1 MAAGAQKVFT
11 LLFQLQAQIGGN
23 FNSSFTSA
31 QNAARKLQNELSG
44 INALQSKVN
53 GYQKQAEAIEKS
65 KTKLA
70 ALTEEQARLRQAMS
84 QTEQPSEALRRAYE
98 RNARQIEQTNASIQN
113 QQQRLDELG
122 NELRDAGVDTD
133 RLTEENDRLADSYNR
148 VRQNQERLA
157 HLADAQ
163 QKNAAAI
170 SKTKAQLAGTIG
182 TITAVGAA
190 IYAGPVQ
197 QSIKFQSSMAK
208 VGTIADA
215 TAVPLNALQKDI
227 VSLSNEIGVNA
238 NNIAEDVYNAISAGQ
253 KTEDAVGFV
262 GQAVKLAKGGF
273 AETGQALDVMTTILN
288 AYGKESS
295 EAGAVADMLIQTQ
308 NKGKVTVAELSSV
321 MGKIIPTANANNV
334 ALEQLCAGYA
344 IMTSRGI
351 AAAET
356 TTYMNSMLNELGKT
370 GTTADKT
377 LRAAAGGSFKDLMAQ
392 GMSVAEVLDILQA
405 EAAKGG
411 KSLADMFGSA
421 EAGKAA
427 LTLMA
432 DGVEGFNS
440 QVAGMVNSTG
450 AAESAFKK
458 MSETTEEKIAKAK
471 NALNNL
477 AIVLGDTFLPYVTTG
492 AQKVSELV
500 TKFSAWAQENPEL
513 LSTIVKI
520 GAGIAAFAVG
530 GKAAKLGFLEIKGGI
545 LSVATVFTKLKAMG
559 GIQGVLG
566 KLGGVK
572 GIFGGIGGKLLP
584 IIGIITAIGVAIKL
598 ISGNLD
604 EVRGFIQKT
613 FGDTGLAVFDKVWG
627 VITNIGNAIKGV
639 FSGGNLTG
647 ARNFFQN
654 TFGEAGVAAFDA
666 MIGVVEQ
673 LKAVL
678 PGLLDQLGQMAAA
691 VFPALLSV
699 VSALLPA
706 IMQIA
711 GSLLPPIVSL
721 IGQLLPVI
729 LEIANAVLPVVVQLI
744 QTIAPLI
751 ADIVQTVLPVLVDLF
766 NTFMPIISQLVLSIL
781 PILQQLLQALT
792 PVIQIV
798 AELFGNALATA
809 VNSAKA
815 VIDGFLSIL
824 QGIITFVTGVFSGNW
839 KQAWEGVKQIFSGV
853 MESLKAVVKA
863 PINFII
869 SAINTLIGG
878 LNKVK
883 IPDWVPGVG
892 GKGINIPQIPMLARG
907 SRNAPDT
914 FIAGERG
921 PELITNGKGRTV
933 FTALQTERIMN
944 NAGAAQQG
952 AGQQA
957 AAQQV
962 IITLAPALMA
972 ALAAAPAVNTVHSAA
987 VVPQMQA
994 AELQAAPVQQ
1004 GGTVFKFESAPVFHV
1019 TGGDPEDIDQKFKQY
1034 HDETMQDVEEMLR
1047 QKEADERRGRYE

>member
-122 NELRDAGVDTD
+122 NELREAGVDTD

-227 VSLSNEIGVNA
+227 VNLSNEIGVNA
-238 NNIAEDVYNAISAGQ
+238 NDIAEDVYNAISAGQ

-273 AETGQALDVMTTILN
+273 AETGQALDVLTTILN

-405 EAAKGG
+405 EATKGG

-440 QVAGMVNSTG
+440 QVAGMLDSTG

-458 MSETTEEKIAKAK
+458 MAETTEEKIAKAK

-492 AQKVSELV
+492 AQKVSEMV
-500 TKFSAWAQENPEL
+500 TRFSAWAQENPEL

-520 GAGIAAFAVG
+520 GAGIAAFAVA
-530 GKAAKLGFLEIKGGI
+530 GKAAKLGFLEIKGGV
-545 LSVATVFTKLKAMG
+545 LSVATVFSKLKAMG
-559 GIQGVLG
+559 GIQGVIG

-729 LEIANAVLPVVVQLI
+729 LEIASAVLPVVVQLI

-751 ADIVQTVLPVLVDLF
+751 ADIVQTVLPILIDLF
-766 NTFMPIISQLVLSIL
+766 NTFMPIITQLVLAIL
-781 PILQQLLQALT
+781 PVLQQLLQALT
-792 PVIQIV
+792 PVIQFL
-798 AELFGNALATA
+798 AELFGNVLGAAI
-809 VNSAKA
+809 NSAKA
-815 VIDGFLSIL
+815 VIDGLLTVL

-853 MESLKAVVKA
+853 MESLKALVKA

-892 GKGINIPQIPMLARG
+892 GKGINIPQIPMLAKG

-933 FTALQTERIMN
+933 FTALQTERIMT

-952 AGQQA
+952 
-957 AAQQV
+957 AQQV
-962 IITLAPALMA
+962 IITLAPALIA

-1004 GGTVFKFESAPVFHV
+1004 GGTVFKFESAPVFNV
-1019 TGGDPEDIDQKFKQY
+1019 NGGDPEEIRQMFEEY
-1034 HDETMQDVEEMLR
+1034 HNRTLQDVEEMQR

>member
-122 NELRDAGVDTD
+122 NELREAGVDTD

-227 VSLSNEIGVNA
+227 VNLSNEIGVNA
-238 NNIAEDVYNAISAGQ
+238 NDIAEDVYNAISAGQ

-273 AETGQALDVMTTILN
+273 AETGQALDVLTTILN

-405 EAAKGG
+405 EATKGG

-427 LTLMA
+427 LALMA

-440 QVAGMVNSTG
+440 QVAGMLDSTG

-458 MSETTEEKIAKAK
+458 MAETTEEKIAKAK

-492 AQKVSELV
+492 APKVSEMV
-500 TKFSAWAQENPEL
+500 TRFSAWAQENPEL

-520 GAGIAAFAVG
+520 GAGIAAFAVA
-530 GKAAKLGFLEIKGGI
+530 GKAAKLGFLEIKGGV
-545 LSVATVFTKLKAMG
+545 LSVATVFSKLKAMG
-559 GIQGVLG
+559 GIQGVIG

-729 LEIANAVLPVVVQLI
+729 LEIASAVLPVVVQLI

-751 ADIVQTVLPVLVDLF
+751 ADIVQTVLPVLIDLF
-766 NTFMPIISQLVLSIL
+766 NTFMPIITQLVLAIL
-781 PILQQLLQALT
+781 PVLQQLLQALT
-792 PVIQIV
+792 PVIQFL
-798 AELFGNALATA
+798 AELFGNVLGAAI
-809 VNSAKA
+809 NSAKA
-815 VIDGFLSIL
+815 VIDGLLTVL

-853 MESLKAVVKA
+853 MESLKALVKA

-933 FTALQTERIMN
+933 FTALQTERIMS

-952 AGQQA
+952 
-957 AAQQV
+957 AQQV
-962 IITLAPALMA
+962 IITLAPALIA
-972 ALAAAPAVNTVHSAA
+972 ALSAAPAVNTVHSAA

-1004 GGTVFKFESAPVFHV
+1004 GGTVFRFESAPVFNV
-1019 TGGDPEDIDQKFKQY
+1019 NGGDPEEMRQMFEEY
-1034 HDETMQDVEEMLR
+1034 HNRTLQDVEEMQR

>member
-44 INALQSKVN
+44 INALQNKIG
-53 GYQKQAEAIEKS
+53 GYQKQAEALDKN
-65 KTKLA
+65 KAKLA

-98 RNARQIEQTNASIQN
+98 RNARQIEQTNTRIRE
-113 QQQRLDELG
+113 QQGQLEELG

-215 TAVPLNALQKDI
+215 TAVPLNALKKDI

-238 NNIAEDVYNAISAGQ
+238 NDIAEDVYNAISAGQ

-405 EAAKGG
+405 EAEKSG

-432 DGVEGFNS
+432 DGVDGFNS
-440 QVAGMVNSTG
+440 QVAGMLDSTG

-458 MSETTEEKIAKAK
+458 MAETTEEKIAKAK

-559 GIQGVLG
+559 GIKGVLG
-566 KLGGVK
+566 NMGGFK

-584 IIGIITAIGVAIKL
+584 VIGIITAIGVAIKL

-666 MIGVVEQ
+666 MIAVVEQ

-691 VFPALLSV
+691 IFPALMSV

-721 IGQLLPVI
+721 IGQLLPII
-729 LEIANAVLPVVVQLI
+729 LEIASAVLPVIVQLI

-751 ADIVQTVLPVLVDLF
+751 ADIVNTVLPILVDLF
-766 NTFMPIISQLVLSIL
+766 NTFMPLISQLVLAIL
-781 PILQQLLQALT
+781 PVLQQLLQALA

-798 AELFGNALATA
+798 AELFGNALSTA
-809 VNSAKA
+809 ISSAKA

-839 KQAWEGVKQIFSGV
+839 RQAWEGVKQIFSGV

-892 GKGINIPQIPMLARG
+892 GKGINIPQIPMLAKG

-933 FTALQTERIMN
+933 FTALQTEHIMN
-944 NAGAAQQG
+944 NAGAAAQE

-962 IITLAPALMA
+962 IITIAPALMA
-972 ALAAAPAVNTVHSAA
+972 ALAAAPAVNAVHSAA

-994 AELQAAPVQQ
+994 AELQAAPVQ
-1004 GGTVFKFESAPVFHV
+1004 GGTVFKFESAPVFNV
-1019 TGGDPEDIDQKFKQY
+1019 NGGDPEEMRQMFEEY
-1034 HDETMQDVEEMLR
+1034 HDRTLQDVEEMQR

>member
-44 INALQSKVN
+44 INALQNKIG
-53 GYQKQAEAIEKS
+53 GYQKQAEALDKN
-65 KTKLA
+65 KAKLA

-98 RNARQIEQTNASIQN
+98 RNARQIEQTNTRIRE
-113 QQQRLDELG
+113 QQGQLEELG

-148 VRQNQERLA
+148 VRQNQERLS

-170 SKTKAQLAGTIG
+170 SQTKAQLAGTIG

-215 TAVPLNALQKDI
+215 TAVPLNALKKDI

-238 NNIAEDVYNAISAGQ
+238 NDIAEDVYNAISAGQ

-405 EAAKGG
+405 EAEKSG

-432 DGVEGFNS
+432 DGVDGFNS
-440 QVAGMVNSTG
+440 QVAGMLDSTG

-458 MSETTEEKIAKAK
+458 MAETTEEKIAKAK

-559 GIQGVLG
+559 GIKGVLG
-566 KLGGVK
+566 NMGGFK

-584 IIGIITAIGVAIKL
+584 VIGIITAIGVAIKL

-613 FGDTGLAVFDKVWG
+613 FGDTG
-627 VITNIGNAIKGV
+627 
-639 FSGGNLTG
+639 
-647 ARNFFQN
+647 
-654 TFGEAGVAAFDA
+654 VAAFDA
-666 MIGVVEQ
+666 MIAVVEQ

-691 VFPALLSV
+691 IFPALMSV

-721 IGQLLPVI
+721 IGQLLPII
-729 LEIANAVLPVVVQLI
+729 LEIASAVLPVIVQLI

-751 ADIVQTVLPVLVDLF
+751 ADIVNTVLPILVDLF
-766 NTFMPIISQLVLSIL
+766 NTFMPLISQLVLAIL
-781 PILQQLLQALT
+781 PVLQQLLQALA

-798 AELFGNALATA
+798 AELFGNALSTA
-809 VNSAKA
+809 ISSAKA

-839 KQAWEGVKQIFSGV
+839 RQAWEGVKQIFSGV

-892 GKGINIPQIPMLARG
+892 GKEINIPQIPMLAKG

-933 FTALQTERIMN
+933 FTALQTEHIMN
-944 NAGAAQQG
+944 NAGAAAQE

-962 IITLAPALMA
+962 IITIAPALMA
-972 ALAAAPAVNTVHSAA
+972 ALAAAPAVNAVHSAA

-994 AELQAAPVQQ
+994 AELQAAPVQ
-1004 GGTVFKFESAPVFHV
+1004 GGTVFKFESAPVFNV
-1019 TGGDPEDIDQKFKQY
+1019 NGGDPEEMRQMFEEY
-1034 HDETMQDVEEMLR
+1034 HDRTLQDVEEMQR

>member
-122 NELRDAGVDTD
+122 NELREAGVDTD

-227 VSLSNEIGVNA
+227 VNLSNEIGVNA
-238 NNIAEDVYNAISAGQ
+238 NDIAEDVYNAISAGQ

-273 AETGQALDVMTTILN
+273 AETGQALDVLTTILN

-405 EAAKGG
+405 EATKGG

-440 QVAGMVNSTG
+440 QVAGMLDSTG

-458 MSETTEEKIAKAK
+458 MAETTEEKIAKAK

-492 AQKVSELV
+492 APKVSEMV
-500 TKFSAWAQENPEL
+500 TRFSAWAQENPEL

-520 GAGIAAFAVG
+520 GAGIAAFAVA
-530 GKAAKLGFLEIKGGI
+530 GKAAKLGFLEIKGGV
-545 LSVATVFTKLKAMG
+545 LSVATVFSKLKAMG
-559 GIQGVLG
+559 GIQGVIG

-729 LEIANAVLPVVVQLI
+729 LEIASAVLPVVVQLI

-751 ADIVQTVLPVLVDLF
+751 ADIVQTVLPVLIDLF
-766 NTFMPIISQLVLSIL
+766 NTFMPIITQLVLAIL
-781 PILQQLLQALT
+781 PVLQQLLQALT
-792 PVIQIV
+792 PVIQFL
-798 AELFGNALATA
+798 AELFGNVLGAAI
-809 VNSAKA
+809 NSAKA
-815 VIDGFLSIL
+815 VIDGLLTVL

-853 MESLKAVVKA
+853 MESLKALVKA

-933 FTALQTERIMN
+933 FTALQTERIMS

-952 AGQQA
+952 
-957 AAQQV
+957 AQQV
-962 IITLAPALMA
+962 IITLAPALIA
-972 ALAAAPAVNTVHSAA
+972 ALSAAPAVNTVHSAA

-1004 GGTVFKFESAPVFHV
+1004 GGTVFRFESAPVFNV
-1019 TGGDPEDIDQKFKQY
+1019 NGGDPEEMRQMFEEY
-1034 HDETMQDVEEMLR
+1034 HNRTLQDVEEMQR

>member
-1 MAAGAQKVFT
+1 MAAGAQKVFS
-11 LLFQLQAQIGGN
+11 LVFQLQAKLGGN

-98 RNARQIEQTNASIQN
+98 RNARQIEQTNTRIRE
-113 QQQRLDELG
+113 QQGQLEELG

-148 VRQNQERLA
+148 VRQNQERLS

-170 SKTKAQLAGTIG
+170 SQTKAQLAGTIG

-215 TAVPLNALQKDI
+215 TAVPLNALKKDI

-238 NNIAEDVYNAISAGQ
+238 NDIAEDVYNAISAGQ

-405 EAAKGG
+405 EAEKSG

-432 DGVEGFNS
+432 DGVDGFNS
-440 QVAGMVNSTG
+440 QVAGMLDSTG

-458 MSETTEEKIAKAK
+458 MAETTEEKIAKAK

-500 TKFSAWAQENPEL
+500 TKFSTWAQENPEL

-530 GKAAKLGFLEIKGGI
+530 GKAAKLGFLEIKGGV
-545 LSVATVFTKLKAMG
+545 LSVVTAFSKLKAMG
-559 GIQGVLG
+559 GIQGVIG

-729 LEIANAVLPVVVQLI
+729 LEIASAVLPVVVQLI

-751 ADIVQTVLPVLVDLF
+751 ADIVQTVLPVLIDLF
-766 NTFMPIISQLVLSIL
+766 NTFMPIITQLVLAIL
-781 PILQQLLQALT
+781 PVLQQLLQALT
-792 PVIQIV
+792 PVIQFL
-798 AELFGNALATA
+798 AELFGNVLGAAI
-809 VNSAKA
+809 NSAKA
-815 VIDGFLSIL
+815 VIDGLLTVL

-853 MESLKAVVKA
+853 MESLKALVKA

-933 FTALQTERIMN
+933 FTALQTERIMS

-952 AGQQA
+952 
-957 AAQQV
+957 AQQV
-962 IITLAPALMA
+962 IITLAPALIA
-972 ALAAAPAVNTVHSAA
+972 ALSAAPAVNTVHSAA

-1004 GGTVFKFESAPVFHV
+1004 GGTVFRFESAPVFHV
-1019 TGGDPEDIDQKFKQY
+1019 SGGDPEDIDQKFRQY

>member
-31 QNAARKLQNELSG
+31 QNAARKLQSELSG

-122 NELRDAGVDTD
+122 NELRDAGIDTD

-157 HLADAQ
+157 YLADAQ

-227 VSLSNEIGVNA
+227 VNLSNEIGVNA

-295 EAGAVADMLIQTQ
+295 EAEAVADMLIQTQ

-344 IMTSRGI
+344 IMTARGI

-405 EAAKGG
+405 EATKGG

-440 QVAGMVNSTG
+440 QVAGMLDSTG

-458 MSETTEEKIAKAK
+458 MAETTEEKIAKAK

-492 AQKVSELV
+492 AQKVSEMV
-500 TKFSAWAQENPEL
+500 TRFSAWAQENPEL

-520 GAGIAAFAVG
+520 GAGIAAFAVA
-530 GKAAKLGFLEIKGGI
+530 GKAAKLGFLEIKGGV
-545 LSVATVFTKLKAMG
+545 LSVATVFSKLKAMG
-559 GIQGVLG
+559 GIQGVIG

-729 LEIANAVLPVVVQLI
+729 LEIASAVLPVVVQLI

-751 ADIVQTVLPVLVDLF
+751 ADIVQTVLPILIDLF
-766 NTFMPIISQLVLSIL
+766 NTFMPIITQLVLAIL
-781 PILQQLLQALT
+781 PVLQQLLQALT
-792 PVIQIV
+792 PVIQFL
-798 AELFGNALATA
+798 AELFGNVLGAAI
-809 VNSAKA
+809 NSAKA
-815 VIDGFLSIL
+815 VIDGLLTVL

-853 MESLKAVVKA
+853 MESLKALVKA

-892 GKGINIPQIPMLARG
+892 GKGINIPQIPMLAKG

-933 FTALQTERIMN
+933 FTALQTERIMT

-952 AGQQA
+952 
-957 AAQQV
+957 AQQV
-962 IITLAPALMA
+962 IITLAPALIA
-972 ALAAAPAVNTVHSAA
+972 ALSAAPAVNTVHSAA
-987 VVPQMQA
+987 IVPQMQA

-1004 GGTVFKFESAPVFHV
+1004 GGTVFRFESAPVFNV
-1019 TGGDPEDIDQKFKQY
+1019 NGGDPEEMRQMFEEY
-1034 HDETMQDVEEMLR
+1034 HNRTLQDVEEMQR

>member
-1 MAAGAQKVFT
+1 MGGSQKVFS
-11 LLFQLQAQIGGN
+11 LLFKIQAAVGSN

-122 NELRDAGVDTD
+122 NELREAGVDTD

-148 VRQNQERLA
+148 VRQNQERLS

-197 QSIKFQSSMAK
+197 QSIKFQTSMAK

-227 VSLSNEIGVNA
+227 ISLSNEIGVNA
-238 NNIAEDVYNAISAGQ
+238 NSIAEDVYNAISAGQ

-295 EAGAVADMLIQTQ
+295 EAEAVADMLIQTQ

-344 IMTSRGI
+344 IMTARGI

-405 EAAKGG
+405 EAEKGG

-427 LTLMA
+427 LTLME

-751 ADIVQTVLPVLVDLF
+751 ADIVNTVLPILIDLF
-766 NTFMPIISQLVLSIL
+766 NTFMPIITQLVLTIL
-781 PILQQLLQALT
+781 PVLQQLLQALT

-957 AAQQV
+957 AQQV

-972 ALAAAPAVNTVHSAA
+972 ALAAAPAVSTVHSAA
-987 VVPQMQA
+987 VLPRMQA

-1019 TGGDPEDIDQKFKQY
+1019 TGGDPEDIDQKFRQY

-1047 QKEADERRGRYE
+1047 QKEEDERRGRYE

>member
-122 NELRDAGVDTD
+122 NELREAGVDTD

-227 VSLSNEIGVNA
+227 VNLSNEIGVNA
-238 NNIAEDVYNAISAGQ
+238 NDIAEDVYNAISAGQ

-273 AETGQALDVMTTILN
+273 AETGQALDVLTTILN

-392 GMSVAEVLDILQA
+392 GMSVVEVLDILQA
-405 EAAKGG
+405 EATKGG

-440 QVAGMVNSTG
+440 QVAGMLDSTG

-458 MSETTEEKIAKAK
+458 MAETTEEKIAKAK
-471 NALNNL
+471 NVLNNL

-492 AQKVSELV
+492 APKVSEMV
-500 TKFSAWAQENPEL
+500 TRFSAWAQENPEL

-520 GAGIAAFAVG
+520 GAGIAAFAVA
-530 GKAAKLGFLEIKGGI
+530 GKAAKLGFLEIKGGV
-545 LSVATVFTKLKAMG
+545 LSVATVFSKLKAMG
-559 GIQGVLG
+559 GIQGVIG

-729 LEIANAVLPVVVQLI
+729 LEIASAVLPVVVQLI

-751 ADIVQTVLPVLVDLF
+751 ADIVQTVLPVLIDLF
-766 NTFMPIISQLVLSIL
+766 NTFMPIITQLVLAIL
-781 PILQQLLQALT
+781 PVLQQLLQALT
-792 PVIQIV
+792 PVIQFL
-798 AELFGNALATA
+798 AELFGNVLGAAI
-809 VNSAKA
+809 NSAKA
-815 VIDGFLSIL
+815 VIDGLLTVL

-853 MESLKAVVKA
+853 MESLKALVKA

-933 FTALQTERIMN
+933 FTALQTERIMS

-952 AGQQA
+952 
-957 AAQQV
+957 AQQV
-962 IITLAPALMA
+962 IITLAPALIA
-972 ALAAAPAVNTVHSAA
+972 ALSAAPAVNTVHSAA

-1004 GGTVFKFESAPVFHV
+1004 GGTVFRFESAPVFNV
-1019 TGGDPEDIDQKFKQY
+1019 NGGDPEEMRQMFEEY
-1034 HDETMQDVEEMLR
+1034 HNRTLQDVEEMQR

>member
-31 QNAARKLQNELSG
+31 QNAARKLQSELSG

-122 NELRDAGVDTD
+122 NELRDAGIDTD

-227 VSLSNEIGVNA
+227 VNLSNETGVNA

-295 EAGAVADMLIQTQ
+295 EAEAVADMLIQTQ

-344 IMTSRGI
+344 IMTARGI

-405 EAAKGG
+405 EATKGG

-421 EAGKAA
+421 EAGEAA

-440 QVAGMVNSTG
+440 QVAGMLDSTG

-458 MSETTEEKIAKAK
+458 MAETTEEKIAKAK

-492 AQKVSELV
+492 AQKVSEMV
-500 TKFSAWAQENPEL
+500 TRFSAWAQENPEL

-520 GAGIAAFAVG
+520 GAGIAAFAVA
-530 GKAAKLGFLEIKGGI
+530 GKAAKLGFLEIKGGV
-545 LSVATVFTKLKAMG
+545 LSVATVFAKLKAMG

-566 KLGGVK
+566 KLGRVK

-678 PGLLDQLGQMAAA
+678 P
-691 VFPALLSV
+691 
-699 VSALLPA
+699 
-706 IMQIA
+706 
-711 GSLLPPIVSL
+711 
-721 IGQLLPVI
+721 
-729 LEIANAVLPVVVQLI
+729 VVVQLI

-751 ADIVQTVLPVLVDLF
+751 ADIVQTVLPVLIDLF
-766 NTFMPIISQLVLSIL
+766 NTFMPIITQLVLAIL
-781 PILQQLLQALT
+781 PVLQQLLQALT
-792 PVIQIV
+792 PVIQFL
-798 AELFGNALATA
+798 AELFGNVLGAAI
-809 VNSAKA
+809 NSAKA
-815 VIDGFLSIL
+815 VIDGLLTVL

-853 MESLKAVVKA
+853 MESLKALVKA

-933 FTALQTERIMN
+933 FTALQTERIMS

-952 AGQQA
+952 
-957 AAQQV
+957 AQQV
-962 IITLAPALMA
+962 IITLAPALIA
-972 ALAAAPAVNTVHSAA
+972 ALSAAPAVNTVHSAA

-1004 GGTVFKFESAPVFHV
+1004 GGTVFRFESAPVFNV
-1019 TGGDPEDIDQKFKQY
+1019 NGGDPEEMRQMFEEY
-1034 HDETMQDVEEMLR
+1034 HNRTLQDVEEMQR

>member
-1 MAAGAQKVFT
+1 MGGSQKVFS
-11 LLFQLQAQIGGN
+11 LLFKIQAAVGSN

-122 NELRDAGVDTD
+122 NELREAGVDTD

-227 VSLSNEIGVNA
+227 VNLSNEIGVNA

-295 EAGAVADMLIQTQ
+295 EAEAVADMLIQTQ

-344 IMTSRGI
+344 IMTARGI

-405 EAAKGG
+405 EATKGG

-440 QVAGMVNSTG
+440 QVAGMLDSTG

-458 MSETTEEKIAKAK
+458 MAETTEEKIAKAK

-492 AQKVSELV
+492 AQKVSEMV
-500 TKFSAWAQENPEL
+500 TRFSAWAQENPEL

-520 GAGIAAFAVG
+520 GAGIAAFAVA
-530 GKAAKLGFLEIKGGI
+530 GKAAKLGFLEIKGGV
-545 LSVATVFTKLKAMG
+545 LSVATVFSKLKAMG
-559 GIQGVLG
+559 GIQGVIG

-729 LEIANAVLPVVVQLI
+729 LEIASAVLPVVVQLI

-751 ADIVQTVLPVLVDLF
+751 ADIVQTVLPILIDLF
-766 NTFMPIISQLVLSIL
+766 NTFMPIITQLVLAIL
-781 PILQQLLQALT
+781 PVLQQLLQALT
-792 PVIQIV
+792 PVIQFL
-798 AELFGNALATA
+798 AELFGNVLGAAI
-809 VNSAKA
+809 NSAKA
-815 VIDGFLSIL
+815 VIDGLLTVL

-853 MESLKAVVKA
+853 MESLKALVKA

-892 GKGINIPQIPMLARG
+892 GKGINIPQIPMLAKG

-933 FTALQTERIMN
+933 FTALQTERIMT

-952 AGQQA
+952 
-957 AAQQV
+957 AQQV
-962 IITLAPALMA
+962 IITLAPALIA
-972 ALAAAPAVNTVHSAA
+972 ALSAAPAVNTVHSAA
-987 VVPQMQA
+987 IVPQMQA

-1004 GGTVFKFESAPVFHV
+1004 GGTVFRFESAPVFNV
-1019 TGGDPEDIDQKFKQY
+1019 NGGDPEEMRQMFEEY
-1034 HDETMQDVEEMLR
+1034 HNRTLQDVEEMQR

>member
-1 MAAGAQKVFT
+1 MGGSQKVFS
-11 LLFQLQAQIGGN
+11 LLFKIQAAVGSN

-122 NELRDAGVDTD
+122 NELREAGVDTD

-148 VRQNQERLA
+148 VRQNQERLS

-197 QSIKFQSSMAK
+197 QSIKFQTSMAK

-227 VSLSNEIGVNA
+227 ISLSNETGVNA
-238 NNIAEDVYNAISAGQ
+238 NSIAEDVYNAISAGQ

-295 EAGAVADMLIQTQ
+295 EAEAVADMLIQTQ

-344 IMTSRGI
+344 IMTARGI

-405 EAAKGG
+405 EAEKGG

-427 LTLMA
+427 LTLME

-751 ADIVQTVLPVLVDLF
+751 ADIVNTVLPILIDLF
-766 NTFMPIISQLVLSIL
+766 NTFMPIITQLVLTIL
-781 PILQQLLQALT
+781 PVLQQLLQALT

-944 NAGAAQQG
+944 NTGAVQQG
-952 AGQQA
+952 AGQQ

-972 ALAAAPAVNTVHSAA
+972 ALAAAPAVSTVHSAA
-987 VVPQMQA
+987 VLLRMQA

-1019 TGGDPEDIDQKFKQY
+1019 TGGDPEDIDQKFRQY

>member
-122 NELRDAGVDTD
+122 NELREAGVDTD

-227 VSLSNEIGVNA
+227 VNLSNEIGVNA
-238 NNIAEDVYNAISAGQ
+238 NDIAEDVYNAISAGQ

-273 AETGQALDVMTTILN
+273 AETGQALDVLTTILN

-405 EAAKGG
+405 EATKGG

-440 QVAGMVNSTG
+440 QVAGMLDSTG

-458 MSETTEEKIAKAK
+458 MAETTEEKIAKAK

-492 AQKVSELV
+492 AQKVSEMV
-500 TKFSAWAQENPEL
+500 TRFSAWAQENPEL

-520 GAGIAAFAVG
+520 GAGIAAFAVA
-530 GKAAKLGFLEIKGGI
+530 GKAAKLGFLEIKGGV
-545 LSVATVFTKLKAMG
+545 LSVATVFSKLKAMG
-559 GIQGVLG
+559 GIQGVIG

-598 ISGNLD
+598 ISGNLE

-729 LEIANAVLPVVVQLI
+729 LEIASAVLPVVVQLI

-751 ADIVQTVLPVLVDLF
+751 ADIVQTVLPILIDLF
-766 NTFMPIISQLVLSIL
+766 NTFMPIITQLVLAIL
-781 PILQQLLQALT
+781 PVLQQLLQALT
-792 PVIQIV
+792 PVIQFL
-798 AELFGNALATA
+798 AELFGNVLGAAI
-809 VNSAKA
+809 NSAKA
-815 VIDGFLSIL
+815 VIDGLLTVL

-853 MESLKAVVKA
+853 MESLKALVKA

-892 GKGINIPQIPMLARG
+892 GKGINIPQIPMLAKG

-933 FTALQTERIMN
+933 FTALQTERIMT

-952 AGQQA
+952 
-957 AAQQV
+957 AQQV
-962 IITLAPALMA
+962 IITLAPALIA
-972 ALAAAPAVNTVHSAA
+972 ALSAAPAVNTVHSAA
-987 VVPQMQA
+987 IVPQMQA

-1004 GGTVFKFESAPVFHV
+1004 GGTVFRFESAPVFNV
-1019 TGGDPEDIDQKFKQY
+1019 NGGDPEEMRQMFEEY
-1034 HDETMQDVEEMLR
+1034 HNRTLQDVEEMQR

>member
-1 MAAGAQKVFT
+1 MAAGAQKVFS
-11 LLFQLQAQIGGN
+11 LVFQLQAKLGGN

-238 NNIAEDVYNAISAGQ
+238 NDIAEDVYNAISAGQ

-273 AETGQALDVMTTILN
+273 AETGQALDVLTTILN

-370 GTTADKT
+370 GTTADKA

-440 QVAGMVNSTG
+440 QVAGMVDSTG

-458 MSETTEEKIAKAK
+458 MAETTEEKIAKAK

-500 TKFSAWAQENPEL
+500 TKFSTWAQENPEL

-530 GKAAKLGFLEIKGGI
+530 GKAAKLGFLEIKGGV
-545 LSVATVFTKLKAMG
+545 LSVATVFSKLKAMG
-559 GIQGVLG
+559 GIQGVIG

-691 VFPALLSV
+691 VFPTLMSV

-711 GSLLPPIVSL
+711 VSLLPPIVSL
-721 IGQLLPVI
+721 VGQLLPVI
-729 LEIANAVLPVVVQLI
+729 IEIANAVLPVVVQLI

-751 ADIVQTVLPVLVDLF
+751 ADIVNTVLPVLINLF
-766 NTFMPIISQLVLSIL
+766 NTFMPIITQLVLSIL
-781 PILQQLLQALT
+781 PVLQQLLQALT

-809 VNSAKA
+809 INGAKA
-815 VIDGFLSIL
+815 VIDGFLTIL

-863 PINFII
+863 HINFII

-892 GKGINIPQIPMLARG
+892 GKGINIPQIPMLAKG

-933 FTALQTERIMN
+933 FTALQTERIMS

-952 AGQQA
+952 
-957 AAQQV
+957 AQQV
-962 IITLAPALMA
+962 IITLAPALIA

-1004 GGTVFKFESAPVFHV
+1004 GGTVFRFESAPVFNV
-1019 TGGDPEDIDQKFKQY
+1019 NGGDPEEMRQMFEEY
-1034 HDETMQDVEEMLR
+1034 HNRTLQDVEEMQR

>member
-122 NELRDAGVDTD
+122 NELRDAGIDTD

-227 VSLSNEIGVNA
+227 VNLSNEIGVNA

-273 AETGQALDVMTTILN
+273 AETGQALDVLTTILN

-344 IMTSRGI
+344 IMTARGI

-405 EAAKGG
+405 EATKGG

-440 QVAGMVNSTG
+440 QVAGMLDSTG

-458 MSETTEEKIAKAK
+458 MAETTEEKIAKAK

-492 AQKVSELV
+492 AQKVSEMV
-500 TKFSAWAQENPEL
+500 TRFSAWAQENPEL

-520 GAGIAAFAVG
+520 GAGIAAFAVA
-530 GKAAKLGFLEIKGGI
+530 GKAAKLGFLEIKGGV
-545 LSVATVFTKLKAMG
+545 LSVATVFSKLKAMG
-559 GIQGVLG
+559 GIQGVIG

-729 LEIANAVLPVVVQLI
+729 LEIASAVLPVVVQLI

-751 ADIVQTVLPVLVDLF
+751 ADIVQTVLPILIDLF
-766 NTFMPIISQLVLSIL
+766 NTFMPIITQLVLAIL
-781 PILQQLLQALT
+781 PVLQQLLQALT
-792 PVIQIV
+792 PVIQFL
-798 AELFGNALATA
+798 AELFGNVLGAAI
-809 VNSAKA
+809 NSAKA
-815 VIDGFLSIL
+815 VIDGLLTVL

-853 MESLKAVVKA
+853 MESLKALVKA

-933 FTALQTERIMN
+933 FTALQTERIMT

-952 AGQQA
+952 
-957 AAQQV
+957 AQQV
-962 IITLAPALMA
+962 IITLAPALIA
-972 ALAAAPAVNTVHSAA
+972 ALSAAPAVNTVHSAA
-987 VVPQMQA
+987 IVPQMQA

-1004 GGTVFKFESAPVFHV
+1004 GGTVFRFESAPVFNV
-1019 TGGDPEDIDQKFKQY
+1019 NGGDPEEMRQMFEEY
-1034 HDETMQDVEEMLR
+1034 HNRTLQDVEEMQR

>member
-31 QNAARKLQNELSG
+31 QNAARKLQSELSG

-157 HLADAQ
+157 YLADAQ

-227 VSLSNEIGVNA
+227 VNLSNEIGVNA

-295 EAGAVADMLIQTQ
+295 EAEAVADMLIQTQ

-344 IMTSRGI
+344 IMTARGI

-405 EAAKGG
+405 EATKGG

-440 QVAGMVNSTG
+440 QVAGMLDSTG

-458 MSETTEEKIAKAK
+458 MAETTEEKIAKAK

-492 AQKVSELV
+492 AQKVSEMV
-500 TKFSAWAQENPEL
+500 TRFSAWAQENPEL

-520 GAGIAAFAVG
+520 GAGIAAFAVA
-530 GKAAKLGFLEIKGGI
+530 GKAAKLGFLEIKGGV
-545 LSVATVFTKLKAMG
+545 LSVATVFSKLKAMG
-559 GIQGVLG
+559 GIQGVIG

-729 LEIANAVLPVVVQLI
+729 LEIASAVLPVVVQLI

-751 ADIVQTVLPVLVDLF
+751 ADIVQTVLPILIDLF
-766 NTFMPIISQLVLSIL
+766 NTFMPIITQLVLAIL
-781 PILQQLLQALT
+781 PVLQQLLQALT
-792 PVIQIV
+792 PVIQFL
-798 AELFGNALATA
+798 AELFGNVLGAAI
-809 VNSAKA
+809 NSAKA
-815 VIDGFLSIL
+815 VIDGLLTVL

-853 MESLKAVVKA
+853 MESLKALVKA

-892 GKGINIPQIPMLARG
+892 GKGINIPQIPMLAKG

-933 FTALQTERIMN
+933 FTALQTERIMT

-952 AGQQA
+952 
-957 AAQQV
+957 AQQV
-962 IITLAPALMA
+962 IITLAPALIA
-972 ALAAAPAVNTVHSAA
+972 ALSAAPAVNTVHSAA
-987 VVPQMQA
+987 IVPQMQA

-1004 GGTVFKFESAPVFHV
+1004 GGTVFRFESAPVFNV
-1019 TGGDPEDIDQKFKQY
+1019 NGGDPEEMRQMFEEY
-1034 HDETMQDVEEMLR
+1034 HNRTLQDVEEMQR

>member
-44 INALQSKVN
+44 INALQNKIG
-53 GYQKQAEAIEKS
+53 GYQKQAEALDKN
-65 KTKLA
+65 KAKLA

-98 RNARQIEQTNASIQN
+98 RNARQIEQTNTRIRE
-113 QQQRLDELG
+113 QQGQLEELG

-148 VRQNQERLA
+148 VRQNQERLS

-170 SKTKAQLAGTIG
+170 SQTKAQLAGTIG

-215 TAVPLNALQKDI
+215 TAVPLNALKKDI

-238 NNIAEDVYNAISAGQ
+238 NDIAEDVYNAISAGQ

-405 EAAKGG
+405 EAEKSG

-432 DGVEGFNS
+432 DGVDGFNS
-440 QVAGMVNSTG
+440 QVAGMLDSTG

-458 MSETTEEKIAKAK
+458 MAEATEEKIAKAK

-492 AQKVSELV
+492 AQKVSEMV
-500 TKFSAWAQENPEL
+500 TRFSAWAQENPEL

-520 GAGIAAFAVG
+520 GAGIAAFAVA
-530 GKAAKLGFLEIKGGI
+530 GKAAKLGFLEIKGGV
-545 LSVATVFTKLKAMG
+545 LSVATVFAKLKAMG

-729 LEIANAVLPVVVQLI
+729 LEIASAVLPVVVQLI

-751 ADIVQTVLPVLVDLF
+751 ADIVQTVLPVLIDLF
-766 NTFMPIISQLVLSIL
+766 NTFMPIITQLVLAIL
-781 PILQQLLQALT
+781 PVLQQLLQALT
-792 PVIQIV
+792 PVIQFL
-798 AELFGNALATA
+798 AELFGNVLGAAI
-809 VNSAKA
+809 NSAKA
-815 VIDGFLSIL
+815 VIDGLLTVL

-853 MESLKAVVKA
+853 MESLKALVKA

-933 FTALQTERIMN
+933 FTALQTERIMS

-952 AGQQA
+952 
-957 AAQQV
+957 AQQV
-962 IITLAPALMA
+962 IITLAPALIA
-972 ALAAAPAVNTVHSAA
+972 ALSAAPAVNTVHSAA

-1004 GGTVFKFESAPVFHV
+1004 GGTVFRFESAPVFNV
-1019 TGGDPEDIDQKFKQY
+1019 NGGDPEEMRQMFEEY
-1034 HDETMQDVEEMLR
+1034 HNRTLQDVEEMQR

>member
-44 INALQSKVN
+44 INALQNKIG
-53 GYQKQAEAIEKS
+53 GYQKQAEALDKN
-65 KTKLA
+65 KAKLA

-98 RNARQIEQTNASIQN
+98 RNARQIEQTNTRIRE
-113 QQQRLDELG
+113 QQGQLEELG

-148 VRQNQERLA
+148 VRQNQERLS

-170 SKTKAQLAGTIG
+170 SQTKAQLAGTIG

-215 TAVPLNALQKDI
+215 TAVPLNALKKDI

-238 NNIAEDVYNAISAGQ
+238 NDIAEDVYNAISAGQ

-405 EAAKGG
+405 EAEKSG

-432 DGVEGFNS
+432 DGVDGFNS
-440 QVAGMVNSTG
+440 QVAGMLDSTG

-458 MSETTEEKIAKAK
+458 MAETTEEKIAKAK

-559 GIQGVLG
+559 GIKGVLG
-566 KLGGVK
+566 NMGGFK

-584 IIGIITAIGVAIKL
+584 VIGIITAIGVAIKL

-666 MIGVVEQ
+666 MIAVVEQ

-691 VFPALLSV
+691 IFPALMSV

-721 IGQLLPVI
+721 IGQLLPII
-729 LEIANAVLPVVVQLI
+729 LEIASAVLPVIVQLI

-751 ADIVQTVLPVLVDLF
+751 ADIVNTVLPILVDLF
-766 NTFMPIISQLVLSIL
+766 NTFMPLISQLVLAIL
-781 PILQQLLQALT
+781 PVLQQLLQALA

-798 AELFGNALATA
+798 AELFGNALSTA
-809 VNSAKA
+809 ISSAKA

-839 KQAWEGVKQIFSGV
+839 RQAWEGVKQIFSGV

-892 GKGINIPQIPMLARG
+892 GKGINIPQIPMLAKG

-933 FTALQTERIMN
+933 FTALQTEHIMN
-944 NAGAAQQG
+944 NAGAAAQE

-962 IITLAPALMA
+962 IITIAPALMA
-972 ALAAAPAVNTVHSAA
+972 ALAAAPAVNAVHSAA

-994 AELQAAPVQQ
+994 AELQAAPVQ
-1004 GGTVFKFESAPVFHV
+1004 GGTVFKFESAPVFNV
-1019 TGGDPEDIDQKFKQY
+1019 NGGDPEEMRQMFEEY
-1034 HDETMQDVEEMLR
+1034 HDRTLQDVEEMQR

>member
-44 INALQSKVN
+44 INALQSKVS
-53 GYQKQAEAIEKS
+53 GYQKQAEALDKN
-65 KTKLA
+65 KAKLA

-98 RNARQIEQTNASIQN
+98 RNARQIEQTNTRIRE
-113 QQQRLDELG
+113 QQGQLEELG
-122 NELRDAGVDTD
+122 NELRDAGVGTD

-148 VRQNQERLA
+148 VRQNQERLS

-170 SKTKAQLAGTIG
+170 SQTKAQLAGTIG

-215 TAVPLNALQKDI
+215 TAVPLNALKKDI

-238 NNIAEDVYNAISAGQ
+238 NDIAEDVYNAISAGQ

-405 EAAKGG
+405 EAEKSG

-432 DGVEGFNS
+432 DGVDGFNS
-440 QVAGMVNSTG
+440 QVAGMLDSTG

-458 MSETTEEKIAKAK
+458 MAETTEEKIAKAK

-559 GIQGVLG
+559 GIKGVLG
-566 KLGGVK
+566 NMGGFK

-584 IIGIITAIGVAIKL
+584 VIGIITAIGVAIKL

-666 MIGVVEQ
+666 MIAVVEQ

-691 VFPALLSV
+691 IFPALMSV

-721 IGQLLPVI
+721 IGQLLPII
-729 LEIANAVLPVVVQLI
+729 LEIASAVLPVIVQLI

-751 ADIVQTVLPVLVDLF
+751 ADIVNTVLPILVDLF
-766 NTFMPIISQLVLSIL
+766 NTFMPLISQLVLAIL
-781 PILQQLLQALT
+781 PVLQQLLQALA

-798 AELFGNALATA
+798 AELFGNALSTA
-809 VNSAKA
+809 ISSAKA

-839 KQAWEGVKQIFSGV
+839 RQAWEGVKQIFSGV

-892 GKGINIPQIPMLARG
+892 GKGINIPQIPMLAKG

-933 FTALQTERIMN
+933 FTALQTEHIMN
-944 NAGAAQQG
+944 NAGAAAQE

-962 IITLAPALMA
+962 IITIAPALMA
-972 ALAAAPAVNTVHSAA
+972 ALAAAPAVNAVHSAA

-994 AELQAAPVQQ
+994 AELQAAPVQ
-1004 GGTVFKFESAPVFHV
+1004 GGTVFKFESAPVFNV
-1019 TGGDPEDIDQKFKQY
+1019 NGGDPEEMPQMFEEY
-1034 HDETMQDVEEMLR
+1034 HDRTLQDVEEMQR